1 MTDVPEMRRV
11 HKVHFVGIGGSGM
24 SGIAEVLLNQGY
36 EISGSDLRDSSATQ
50 RLTELGASISIGHR
64 AENVL
69 AANVLVVSSAVDAGN
84 PEVRAA
90 VQQRIPVIPRAEML
104 GELMR
109 YRHGIAVAGTHGK
122 TTTTS
127 LITSIFQ
134 AAELD
139 PTFVVGGLLNSTGS
153 NAQLG
158 QSRYLIAEADESDGS
173 FLRLQPMLAVITNID
188 KDHLATYGGDFNRLK
203 ESFVEFVHR
212 LPFYGAAVL
221 CIDDPEVRAILPQIA
236 RPMLTYGFAEDADFR
251 AVDLDDRGRSWSF
264 TVERPGG
271 VEPLRVSS
279 AMPGL
284 HNVRNA
290 LAAVAVASEEQISDA
305 AIHAGLEEFA
315 GVDRRFEVT
324 ESVHLG
330 GRVVHMVDDYGH
342 HPTEVQAVVE
352 TARKVW
358 PGRRLVMAYQP
369 HRYSRTQDLYDEFV
383 KVLSS
388 VDRLV
393 LLEVYA
399 AGETPI
405 PGADGHGLAQGIRE
419 RGRINPVYAS
429 DPGEAFEILVEV
441 VCDDD
446 VLLIQGAGN
455 VSELSSRLR
464 GGNEG

>member
-1 MTDVPEMRRV
+1 
-11 HKVHFVGIGGSGM
+11 
-24 SGIAEVLLNQGY
+24 
-36 EISGSDLRDSSATQ
+36 
-50 RLTELGASISIGHR
+50 
-64 AENVL
+64 
-69 AANVLVVSSAVDAGN
+69 
-84 PEVRAA
+84 
-90 VQQRIPVIPRAEML
+90 ML

-134 AAELD
+134 AADLD

-188 KDHLATYGGDFNRLK
+188 RDHLSAYGGDFNRLK
-203 ESFVEFVHR
+203 ESFVEFIHR

-221 CIDDPEVRAILPQIA
+221 CIDDPEVRAILPEIA

-251 AVDLDDRGRSWSF
+251 AVELDDRGRAWGFS
-264 TVERPGG
+264 VERPGG
-271 VEPLRVSS
+271 VAPLRVSS

-290 LAAVAVASEEQISDA
+290 LAAVAVASEEQIPDT
-305 AIHAGLEEFA
+305 AIYAGLQEFA

-324 ESVHLG
+324 ENVRVGDKVVHL
-330 GRVVHMVDDYGH
+330 VDDYGH
-342 HPTEVQAVVE
+342 HPTEVRAVIE

-358 PGRRLVMAYQP
+358 PERRLVMAYQP

-399 AGETPI
+399 AGEAPI
-405 PGADGHGLAQGIRE
+405 PGADGHALAQGIRE

-429 DPGEAFEILVEV
+429 DPAEALEILAEV

-446 VLLIQGAGN
+446 LLLIQGAGN
-455 VSELSSRLR
+455 VSEITARLQSI
-464 GGNEG
+464 NEG